1 MRGKE
6 RREKGREGLFSA
18 YYIENVYSI
27 NVDKDILLIQFL
39 IRLLNLILGPSVYF
53 LVKSSFIKNPAKSV

>member
-1 MRGKE
+1 MRVKE
-6 RREKGREGLFSA
+6 RREEGREGLFSA

-39 IRLLNLILGPSVYF
+39 IILLNLILGPSVYF
-53 LVKSSFIKNPAKSV
+53 LVRSSFIKYVPTLV

>member
-1 MRGKE
+1 MKE
-6 RREKGREGLFSA
+6 RREEGREALFSA

-39 IRLLNLILGPSVYF
+39 ISLLNLILGPSVYF
-53 LVKSSFIKNPAKSV
+53 LVRSSFIKYVPTLV

>member
-6 RREKGREGLFSA
+6 RREEGREGLFSA

-53 LVKSSFIKNPAKSV
+53 FVKSSFIKDAPTLV